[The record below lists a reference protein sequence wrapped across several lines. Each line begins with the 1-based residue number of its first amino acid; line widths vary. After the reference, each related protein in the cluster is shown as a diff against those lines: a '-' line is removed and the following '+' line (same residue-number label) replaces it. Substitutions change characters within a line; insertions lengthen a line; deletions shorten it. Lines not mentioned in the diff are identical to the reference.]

1 MVADSLAGLTPFAGT
16 VVGVAGTWTSL
27 AAMEESE
34 ILSLGTVTAWVER
47 LAAMTIEET
56 AGIPGLDP
64 ARAPVML
71 GGAIVAEGA
80 MEAVGVDS
88 ISVSRHDLLD
98 GVIAG
103 LIGVPT

>member
-1 MVADSLAGLTPFAGT
+1 
-16 VVGVAGTWTSL
+16 
-27 AAMEESE
+27 MEESE
-34 ILSLGTVTAWVER
+34 TLGLVAVTAWVAR
-47 LAAMTIEET
+47 LAAMTLEET

-80 MEAVGVDS
+80 LTAVSAATVE
-88 ISVSRHDLLD
+88 VSRHDLLD

-103 LIGVPT
+103 LIGVAT